1 MSNVLVGSVPF
12 NEIKIFDNAKKNKNK
27 YEDQLMDSPIAMNN
41 APTFVAV
48 FADVSI
54 WMMSLSAE
62 YCCASSV
69 WTFLLFSI
77 SALFP
82 ANAMTT
88 WGSPLL
94 WSSFTQDFAPLK
106 ESWIESRTVQLVDY
120 NVTIVLILH
129 CNLHAMKMWFYFPRI
144 PALLA
149 AQYRVRCTKLYITNQ
164 FTNMTYEQ
172 NKSIY

>member
-1 MSNVLVGSVPF
+1 MGFQTEVKTDIIYSHVERFGRLCTISW
-12 NEIKIFDNAKKNKNK
+12 EKKSLIKQNKIK
-27 YEDQLMDSPIAMNN
+27 YQNLLIDSPIAINN
-41 APTFVAV
+41 APTFAAV

-69 WTFLLFSI
+69 CTFLLFSI

-106 ESWIESRTVQLVDY
+106 ESWIESRTVQLVGY
-120 NVTIVLILH
+120 NVTDRKSVV
-129 CNLHAMKMWFYFPRI
+129 WE
-144 PALLA
+144 
-149 AQYRVRCTKLYITNQ
+149 RV
-164 FTNMTYEQ
+164 
-172 NKSIY
+172 